1 MNDAQRWLKIENK
14 CPLRLRLSLFVS
26 VIDEHWAGDDDGDDD
41 DAAGDDDGD
50 DDDDDDWKL
59 AHPQWFPP
67 FNLEMQIV
75 RWTEHNHSS
84 CYLQDFHNL
93 RSESILGLF
102 SYWAKP
108 ITTAKLI
115 T

>member
-1 MNDAQRWLKIENK
+1 MEDAQRWLKIENK

-26 VIDEHWAGDDDGDDD
+26 VIDEHWAGDDN
-41 DAAGDDDGD
+41 AAAAD
-50 DDDDDDWKL
+50 DDDDDNDWKL

-93 RSESILGLF
+93 NQ
-102 SYWAKP
+102 
-108 ITTAKLI
+108 
-115 T
+115 

>member
-1 MNDAQRWLKIENK
+1 MMMMN
-14 CPLRLRLSLFVS
+14 
-26 VIDEHWAGDDDGDDD
+26 D
-41 DAAGDDDGD
+41 DAAAAADDD

-93 RSESILGLF
+93 NQYDSFRIGQSQ
-102 SYWAKP
+102 
-108 ITTAKLI
+108 
-115 T
+115 

>member
-1 MNDAQRWLKIENK
+1 MSIGPVMMMVMN
-14 CPLRLRLSLFVS
+14 
-26 VIDEHWAGDDDGDDD
+26 
-41 DAAGDDDGD
+41 AAAADD

-84 CYLQDFHNL
+84 CYLQDFHNW
-93 RSESILGLF
+93 RSESMLGLF